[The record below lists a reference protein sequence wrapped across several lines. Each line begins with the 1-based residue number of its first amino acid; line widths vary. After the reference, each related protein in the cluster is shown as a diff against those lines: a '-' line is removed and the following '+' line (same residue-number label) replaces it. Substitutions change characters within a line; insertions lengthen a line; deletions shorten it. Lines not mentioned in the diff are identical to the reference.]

1 MTNKPTPW
9 LNPLVVA
16 LKGGND
22 ARLCLD
28 MRNANTS
35 IERTRFP
42 LPTVDELIVKLRKCN
57 PIFKI
62 RFKSRP
68 YKLDPESC
76 YITAFQTE
84 DCIKDTHR
92 EKAP

>member
-16 LKGGND
+16 LKVGND
-22 ARLCLD
+22 TRLCLD

-42 LPTVDELIVKLRKCN
+42 LPTVDELIVKLRN
-57 PIFKI
+57 ATQFP
-62 RFKSRP
+62 
-68 YKLDPESC
+68 KLDLSQDP
-76 YITAFQTE
+76 INQTLN
-84 DCIKDTHR
+84 CVI
-92 EKAP
+92 